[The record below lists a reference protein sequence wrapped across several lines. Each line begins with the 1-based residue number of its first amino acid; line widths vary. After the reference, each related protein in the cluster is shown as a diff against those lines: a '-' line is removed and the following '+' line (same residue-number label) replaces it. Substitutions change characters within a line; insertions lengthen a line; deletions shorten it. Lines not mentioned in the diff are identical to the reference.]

1 MKQTFASD
9 ALSGRKALV
18 FAASQGLGR
27 TSAELLAAMGAEVVI
42 IARSAARLQQV
53 AQAIET
59 ATGRPVQTECVDMQ
73 DAAALTAML
82 ARHHDTDIL
91 VTNCGGP
98 PVAPFESLALGA
110 WDEAYQMIVRSVVLA
125 CQTLVPAMAQRGWGR
140 VVMITSST
148 VVDPL
153 RHFALSNALRKSLLG
168 VAESLAQEYAVRGV
182 TANLVCPGLARTA
195 RMEALVAATAARTGQ
210 DEATVLNAMLAG
222 IPTRRMAEPEEIA
235 AAVAFLCS
243 EAGGFV
249 QAQAL
254 VVDGG
259 GRVGG

>member
-1 MKQTFASD
+1 MKTFAD
-9 ALSGRKALV
+9 HALSGRKALV
-18 FAASQGLGR
+18 FAASQGLGKAA
-27 TSAELLAAMGAEVVI
+27 AEMLAGMGASVVI
-42 IARSAARLQQV
+42 MARSAQALQQV
-53 AQAIET
+53 AQAIS
-59 ATGRPVQTECVDMQ
+59 AQTGRTVLTESVDMRDAVALKAMLLRHQ
-73 DAAALTAML
+73 DA
-82 ARHHDTDIL
+82 DIL

-98 PVAPFESLALGA
+98 PIAPFETLDMGA

-168 VAESLAQEYAVRGV
+168 LAESLAQEYAARGV
-182 TANLVCPGLARTA
+182 TANLVCPGLTRTA
-195 RMEALVAATAARTGQ
+195 RMESLVATTAARTGK
-210 DEATVLNAMLAG
+210 DEAAVLKEMLAG
-222 IPTRRMAEPEEIA
+222 IPAKRMAEPQEIA

-243 EAGGFV
+243 EAASFV
-249 QAQAL
+249 QAQTL

-259 GRVGG
+259 GKVG

>member
-27 TSAELLAAMGAEVVI
+27 ASAELLAAMGAEVVI
-42 IARSAARLQQV
+42 MARSAARLQQV

-59 ATGRPVQTECVDMQ
+59 ATGRPVQPECVDMQ

-82 ARHHDTDIL
+82 ARHHDTDML

-98 PVAPFESLALGA
+98 PVAPFGSLAISA
-110 WDEAYQMIVRSVVLA
+110 WDEAYQMMVRSVVLA

-168 VAESLAQEYAVRGV
+168 VAESLAQEYAAHGV
-182 TANLVCPGLARTA
+182 TANLVCPGLTRTA
-195 RMEALVAATAARTGQ
+195 RMETLVATTAARTGK
-210 DEATVLNAMLAG
+210 DEATVLREMLAG
-222 IPTRRMAEPEEIA
+222 IPARRMAEPEEIA

-259 GRVGG
+259 GRVSG